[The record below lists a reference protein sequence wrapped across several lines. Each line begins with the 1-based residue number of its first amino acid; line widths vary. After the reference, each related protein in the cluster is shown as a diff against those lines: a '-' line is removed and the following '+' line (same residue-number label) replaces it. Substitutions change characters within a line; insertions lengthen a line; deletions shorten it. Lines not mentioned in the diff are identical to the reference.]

1 MRIAY
6 WFSVLALAAS
16 ATVHAQ
22 ASVAL
27 PDGGRVSYA
36 AAGAKTR
43 FEIHAHAGRP
53 YVLTVGRDATVPT
66 LAAPTKV
73 EVLGSVKG
81 VAFILADTYASRPG
95 GLSYCQA
102 GEERFLR
109 VISIIRRPA
118 RETLRIKL
126 ESCRETIE
134 LATPGMAWE
143 PERASLQLNWL
154 QGPQAGGGPQTR
166 TIKINAEGKPE

>member
-1 MRIAY
+1 MCI
-6 WFSVLALAAS
+6 
-16 ATVHAQ
+16 
-22 ASVAL
+22 
-27 PDGGRVSYA
+27 
-36 AAGAKTR
+36 
-43 FEIHAHAGRP
+43 
-53 YVLTVGRDATVPT
+53 RD
-66 LAAPTKV
+66 
-73 EVLGSVKG
+73 S
-81 VAFILADTYASRPG
+81 ASRPG

-126 ESCRETIE
+126 ESCRDNIE
-134 LATPGMAWE
+134 LATPGIAWE
-143 PERASLQLNWL
+143 PERAALQLNWL